1 MNKKEIFFWLF
12 FNFTDCFLTQKE
24 KKRKM
29 EKEREEKERKK
40 YFNEIFD
47 IIESNVII
55 VKMFFIDVINK
66 RANRANVFAMIS
78 VSI

>member
-1 MNKKEIFFWLF
+1 
-12 FNFTDCFLTQKE
+12 
-24 KKRKM
+24 M